1 MQFTDHPEVSVALV
15 YQSQALHQ
23 HLRLALDECGARVV
37 YETATSG
44 FDRAALEQSGAS
56 VVLINLDPA
65 IDEEIEHIE
74 ELLVDDARKVIF
86 NDGEVTSKLSGWDLA
101 RWARHLASKVM
112 GDTQLLPARPAGAEA
127 VPVREMPQHG
137 LDSTVKPAALRA
149 PVVSSEAE
157 DLASREIGAALD
169 SFRAAESLSA
179 ERPRNE
185 IEAALMDFGFFAGSE
200 TPESVNALA
209 ERTATSEASSSVQE
223 TSAPAPTRAA
233 DTSFFAGFDDAAS
246 TPDSAPD
253 VAATAG
259 PAQSSK
265 AAPTSDADALFADFS
280 FDQTISLD
288 SAQDNDSN
296 GSADDLAF
304 AEISLDFDAPTETP
318 ADTDAVFGL
327 DDFLTQHSYKEPE
340 VTVELPVPPIPAKA
354 KAPINVDHLLSN
366 LSLELSPMEEPEPA
380 NQPTG
385 GTAATAPAPAASA
398 AKATTANLA
407 SDFDDILSSLS
418 LQPMQLDEPEQ
429 PPVAAPAAAAAPQ
442 PQATAPAEANP
453 FGDLQFGLEPMESE
467 STDAAVSESNPFAD
481 LDFSADAIPGGALS
495 GARTDTARSPAAS
508 AADLSDSALQRVWVL
523 GASIGGPDAV
533 REFLSGIPNNTGNL
547 FLLAQHMGAD
557 FMDLMVGQLAK
568 ATALQV
574 QMASNGITA
583 RHGQVLVVPLAER
596 LLLGADGEVHVVPL
610 DEASPYSPSID
621 QVLFDVADRFGARA
635 GAIIFSGM
643 AHDAIEGAKYLAAK
657 GGVVW
662 AQDPSTCVVSSMI
675 DGAVEAGVVGFQ
687 GSPSMLAQ
695 KFVSEFR

>member
-1 MQFTDHPEVSVALV
+1 MALV

-112 GDTQLLPARPAGAEA
+112 GDTQLLPARPEGAEA

-137 LDSTVKPAALRA
+137 LDSTVKPAALRP

-169 SFRAAESLSA
+169 SFRAAQSLSS

-209 ERTATSEASSSVQE
+209 GRADAAERPLLIPEAAV
-223 TSAPAPTRAA
+223 PAPSQPGDRA
-233 DTSFFAGFDDAAS
+233 FFADFDDGAGKGDAGLGE
-246 TPDSAPD
+246 P
-253 VAATAG
+253 AATELARPG
-259 PAQSSK
+259 KVSS
-265 AAPTSDADALFADFS
+265 ATDADALFADFS
-280 FDQTISLD
+280 FDETISLD
-288 SAQDNDSN
+288 SDPGTVSG
-296 GSADDLAF
+296 GSSDDLAF
-304 AEISLDFDAPTETP
+304 ADISLDFDAPTN
-318 ADTDAVFGL
+318 AVTDSEAAVGL
-327 DDFLTQHSYKEPE
+327 DDFLAQHSYKEPE
-340 VTVELPVPPIPAKA
+340 VTVELPMPPTPTKT
-354 KAPINVDHLLSN
+354 KAPIDVDHLLSN
-366 LSLELSPMEEPEPA
+366 LALELSPMDEPERADSPA
-380 NQPTG
+380 G
-385 GTAATAPAPAASA
+385 GSAGATAPATPMAASV
-398 AKATTANLA
+398 AKPPAANLA
-407 SDFDDILSSLS
+407 SEFDNMLSSLS
-418 LQPMQLDEPEQ
+418 LQPMQTDE
-429 PPVAAPAAAAAPQ
+429 PAAAAVAATTPAAP
-442 PQATAPAEANP
+442 TSVEANP

-467 STDAAVSESNPFAD
+467 SSDAAVSESNPFAD
-481 LDFSADAIPGGALS
+481 LDFGADAIPGGALS
-495 GARTDTARSPAAS
+495 EPRAGTAQGSSESAS
-508 AADLSDSALQRVWVL
+508 TTAGGSLQRVWVL

-533 REFLSGIPNNTGNL
+533 REFLSGIPNNTHNL

-574 QMASNGITA
+574 RMATSGTTA
-583 RHGQVLVVPLAER
+583 QHGQVLVVPLAER
-596 LLLGADGEVHVVPL
+596 LLLGGDGEVQVVPL
-610 DEASPYSPSID
+610 DEPSPYSPSID
-621 QVLFDVADRFGARA
+621 QVLFDVADRFGKRA

-662 AQDPSTCVVSSMI
+662 VQDPSTCVVSSMI
-675 DGAVEAGVVGFQ
+675 DGAVDAGVVSFQ